1 MATDDS
7 DKNTI
12 SEKEL
17 VLYMLHCGL
26 DGNILQRVCEQYGL
40 KIRIHQFPREE
51 LFAYHMHG
59 RRRTP
64 DLILIRGHFIP
75 LVKDLDQDRHIP
87 YVVVSSKL
95 KYGDGQPVFI
105 HAEQGYKSSQNTL
118 AIYHSLAQS
127 IKQMVESRTPIR
139 QNSVETESMADLH

>member
-1 MATDDS
+1 MATDDP
-7 DKNTI
+7 DKNTTD
-12 SEKEL
+12 EKEL

-26 DGNILQRVCEQYGL
+26 DGSILQRVCKQYGL
-40 KIRIHQFPREE
+40 SIRVHQFPREE

-59 RRRTP
+59 KRRTP

-105 HAEQGYKSSQNTL
+105 HAEKGYKDSQDTL
-118 AIYHSLAQS
+118 AIYHSLAQN
-127 IKQMVESRTPIR
+127 IQRMVESR
-139 QNSVETESMADLH
+139 QALQQKSTEAEAVGDPN

>member
-1 MATDDS
+1 MATDDP
-7 DKNTI
+7 DKNTTD
-12 SEKEL
+12 EKEL

-26 DGNILQRVCEQYGL
+26 DGSILQRVCEQYGL

-59 RRRTP
+59 KRQTP

-75 LVKDLDQDRHIP
+75 LVKDLYRERHIP

-105 HAEQGYKSSQNTL
+105 HAEKGYKDAQDTL
-118 AIYHSLAQS
+118 AIYHSLARK
-127 IKQMVESRTPIR
+127 IKQMVESRQCLQ
-139 QNSVETESMADLH
+139 QNETTAEAPCDPD